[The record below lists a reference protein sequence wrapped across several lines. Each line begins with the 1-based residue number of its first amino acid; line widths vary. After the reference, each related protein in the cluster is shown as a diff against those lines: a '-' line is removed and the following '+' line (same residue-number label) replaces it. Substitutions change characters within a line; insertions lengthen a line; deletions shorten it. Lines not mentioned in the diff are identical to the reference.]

1 MAYGTKYKFGFNT
14 LSGSHCIV
22 EFQLDGYAGS
32 ETEITGAASPV
43 TLSWDG
49 DANDLFNPIR
59 AAQGT
64 FNVYGV
70 NVTDFVSVNDTDWKA
85 KVTLAGTVIYEGFIV
100 GDDTPQQVIH
110 GEAPIQINSTDGL
123 ALLKDVIYPVQ
134 TTDQSLYE
142 IINTCLSYTGLTYD
156 LEWYANLWPTGI
168 TTGHWG
174 DDVKTRRYY
183 LIDDNGQYFD
193 CYEILR
199 QVIFSMGCR
208 IYQSGGRWVIDR
220 PGDFEKFPS
229 GVPGA
234 LYDSGGYDSNITLT
248 TLYDSLIPVNRTQLK
263 TVYRPVQAIKYTF
276 DYLRPILLENA
287 DLQQLGS
294 FIGTVVDGSNTIY
307 RYNAEKWT
315 EQNSAVVEIRVVR
328 NTTTDI
334 EVDRYLWSE
343 FKADT
348 PTGGTG
354 TDALCSNVIP
364 IDQKDG
370 FELSFSYKGE
380 GSNGQTKRFYLA
392 IGIEL
397 NTSAIRRLQV
407 SQATSQSQ
415 RVLFWNSA
423 FGSFVP
429 TFADMGAGLTKDS
442 PGSTNIETEP
452 QTLRI
457 SELDESGQ
465 DKIPIFPANALNM
478 KIYLQAFNNVSD
490 SLPNLNA
497 RINDIN
503 FEYIFKINDQI
514 NIIGAY
520 FATDADGISFK
531 NRISENIY
539 ICDSPKILARGTL
552 YTGSFALT
560 NLWATTAG
568 GTRDATWGELQ
579 VKDRHNI
586 QGVSRVLLEGDFK
599 GLSFP
604 KGKFEFDFFSG
615 KTFLATR
622 LSVDLINEISTGSFY
637 EVVGDDLPT
646 LTYTTDYIYKVV
658 R

>member
-22 EFQLDGYAGS
+22 EFQLDGYAGA

-134 TTDQSLYE
+134 TADQSLYE

-156 LEWYANLWPTGI
+156 LEWFANLWPDGI

-183 LIDDNGQYFD
+183 LIDDDGQYFD

-220 PGDFEKFPS
+220 PGDFKKFPS

-248 TLYDSLIPVNRTQLK
+248 TLYNSLIPVNRTQLK

-294 FIGTVVDGSNTIY
+294 FIGSFVSGSNTVY
-307 RYNAEKWT
+307 RYNALKWQ
-315 EQNSAVVEIRVVR
+315 EQNNAVVEIRVEE
-328 NTTTDI
+328 NTITEL

-343 FKADT
+343 FKAST
-348 PTGGTG
+348 TSGGTG
-354 TDALCSNVIP
+354 TDAAVSNEFP

-370 FELSFSYKGE
+370 FNLSFRFRSDTN
-380 GSNGQTKRFYLA
+380 SSSLKRFWLA
-392 IGIEL
+392 CSIEL
-397 NTSAIRRLQV
+397 DTTSVRRLQV
-407 SQATSQSQ
+407 LQNPAA
-415 RVLFWNSA
+415 RDRRLFWNA
-423 FGSFVP
+423 NFGANVP
-429 TFADMGAGLTKDS
+429 TFDDMGPGLSQDT
-442 PGSTNIETEP
+442 GGTVNIQTEA
-452 QTLRI
+452 QSL
-457 SELDESGQ
+457 SVVELDESGLFL
-465 DKIPIFPANALNM
+465 IPSFPTGALNM
-478 KIYLQAFNNVSD
+478 KIYLHAFNNNGSSFLD
-490 SLPNLNA
+490 GNA

-514 NIIGAY
+514 NIIGAF

-552 YTGSFALT
+552 YTGSYVLT
-560 NLWATTAG
+560 NLWATTSG